1 MQEVNNRV
9 AAIGVGRVAGREVN
23 EDVAIRR
30 ITLQICLER
39 FSVYLHLLDGA
50 LLFGD
55 ARLRVGTRLK
65 PLQAGP
71 EDKQR

>member
-50 LLFGD
+50 FFLATSACAWAL
-55 ARLRVGTRLK
+55 V
-65 PLQAGP
+65 
-71 EDKQR
+71 